1 MYRLLTTALAAAFA
15 GALLCVFAGDKEEIP
30 ENVRNHIEH
39 LRKEADQA
47 EKAGLFVEAA
57 EMRLKAKKL
66 LEEETRKIR
75 LAREMIPKKRIED
88 EIDMLLLNRCNKE
101 RVVGEFLTYL
111 DGLNLVNGLNLSR
124 EQMQLILKC
133 LRKKME
139 LSRDREWREVL
150 KGYLLV
156 KDGLEKDGR
165 LSQQSR
171 DLFFY
176 TEPRHMKLMETE
188 GISQKELDKLTATVE
203 AALTDA
209 QKEVMRTFVPCH
221 IPPDEQNDPV
231 RVGQAKTSSHQVRM
245 LTNAREIPAGEFDG
259 WFRNAIAPHVKSKVK
274 NWNKCPECD
283 KKLDEKDEIKRIRG
297 IFEKVRRMKDV
308 DFELEKE
315 KLAKELGLEPDPPQK
330 ELDAKGVTRRIRQF
344 LLDERFIGLMEHR
357 IKQSGK
363 SGSLRK

>member
-1 MYRLLTTALAAAFA
+1 MHKLLAVTLVAALF
-15 GALLCVFAGDKEEIP
+15 GAIFCVVAGDKEDIP
-30 ENVRNHIEH
+30 ADIRKHIEH
-39 LRKEADQA
+39 LKKDADEA

-66 LEEETRKIR
+66 LNEEMRKIR

-88 EIDMLLLNRCNKE
+88 EIDMLLLNRCDKE

-111 DGLNLVNGLNLSR
+111 DGLNLVNGLNLTK
-124 EQMQLILKC
+124 EQMECILKC

-139 LSRDREWREVL
+139 LSHDKEWREVL

-165 LSQQSR
+165 LSKQSR

-176 TEPRHMKLMETE
+176 TEPRHMKLMEKG
-188 GISQKELDKLTATVE
+188 GIPRMELDKLTATVE

-231 RVGQAKTSSHQVRM
+231 LVGQAQTSDHQVKM

-259 WFRNAIAPHVKSKVK
+259 WFKNAVVPQIKGKVR
-274 NWNKCPECD
+274 NWNKCPHCE
-283 KKLDEKDEIKRIRG
+283 KKLEEKAELKRIRE
-297 IFEKVRRMKDV
+297 ILEKARRMKDV
-308 DFELEKE
+308 EFELEKE
-315 KLAKELGLEPDPPQK
+315 TLAKKLELGPDPPQK
-330 ELDAKGVTRRIRQF
+330 ELTAKDVTRRIRQF
-344 LLDERFIGLMEHR
+344 LLDVRLINLMEYR
-357 IKQSGK
+357 IKQSGN